1 MWIIPSN
8 LPASLAYVPEYVAS
22 NEELSAHWDTLSE
35 SPLLWKSKPL
45 SSKTFLQAWKR
56 VWWVQHL
63 FGRILKPFHTQL
75 FTESYTASLADTH
88 ANHSAWQDSKKEQ
101 PTLDTFGR
109 ILSAL
114 SNQLDLFGASLKTS
128 LVTSQLGTTS
138 FMRAY
143 ETWVTRSR
151 LEYTARAKRAHHT
164 NANASLSS
172 LSTPDTWS
180 TPRVGGQEDYETRL
194 ARGKDM
200 GLQGQ
205 VKYLT
210 NWPSPTVST
219 GDYQNQQDGSIILK
233 LQGAVKWPSPD
244 TGTRGARVNQNG
256 HQITLQDAVKKTLW
270 KTPTTN
276 ETAHPNS
283 EIDHTGRRKATTEG
297 GTSHSLGLADQ
308 VGIVEVRN
316 WGTPNTMDYLPQRS
330 KEAANKMAN
339 GQRKGRSNPS
349 NLREQID
356 PLMLQ
361 AYQDA
366 KLPTTNYELP
376 FQTPE
381 IEDHYQPT
389 NWPTPDCSDR
399 RSANS
404 TQQGL
409 SNVVKV
415 NWPTPVH
422 SEVRQ
427 GFQNRNNGKKGT
439 QESLSTIVITTHN
452 PQPKT
457 HNQDGQL
464 HLDNPNTHGNTH
476 AHSDIQNAYQKLY
489 EACGL
494 PAGRILRKCW
504 EKKYGKKLH
513 TISKQSLNPFWVL
526 QLMGTTSEKTF
537 FVPLAMEWW
546 NKQPK

>member
-8 LPASLAYVPEYVAS
+8 LPASSAYVPEYVAS
-22 NEELSAHWDTLSE
+22 NEELSAHWDTLPE

-45 SSKTFLQAWKR
+45 SSKTLSQAWKR

-63 FGRILKPFHTQL
+63 FGRILKPSHTQR

-88 ANHSAWQDSKKEQ
+88 ASPSAWQDSKKEQ

-109 ILSAL
+109 ILNAL
-114 SNQLDLFGASLKTS
+114 SAQLDLFGASSKTCQ
-128 LVTSQLGTTS
+128 VTSQLGTTS
-138 FMRAY
+138 FMQAY

-164 NANASLSS
+164 NANASSS
-172 LSTPDTWS
+172 SPSIPDSWS
-180 TPRVGGQEDYETRL
+180 TPRVGGQEDYETCL

-205 VKYLT
+205 VKFLT

-219 GDYQNQQDGSIILK
+219 GDYQNQKDGSKILK
-233 LQGAVKWPSPD
+233 LQGAIKEQW
-244 TGTRGARVNQNG
+244 R
-256 HQITLQDAVKKTLW
+256 
-270 KTPTTN
+270 TPTSQPSGVN
-276 ETAHPNS
+276 ADRLDGELGHRLYDK
-283 EIDHTGRRKATTEG
+283 ETGRNAQY
-297 GTSHSLGLADQ
+297 GLMQQ
-308 VGIVEVRN
+308 VELLNTKVEVRK
-316 WGTPNTMDYLPQRS
+316 WGTPNTMDSLPS
-330 KEAANKMAN
+330 SSYEAMKRQATN
-339 GQRKGRSNPS
+339 GGRKNRERPA

-366 KLPTTNYELP
+366 KLRTTNYELP

-427 GFQNRNNGKKGT
+427 GFQNRHNGKKGT
-439 QESLSTIVITTHN
+439 QESLSTIVTY
-452 PQPKT
+452 
-457 HNQDGQL
+457 QDGQP
-464 HLDNPNTHGNTH
+464 HPDKPNTHGKNH
-476 AHSDIQNAYQKLY
+476 AHSDIHIAYLKLY
-489 EACGL
+489 EACG
-494 PAGRILRKCW
+494 PTAGRILRKCW

-513 TISKQSLNPFWVL
+513 TTSKQSLNPFWVL

-546 NKQPK
+546 NKQPN